1 MTERRK
7 VMLLSS
13 EEYFFW
19 LLGIW
24 RNLILRG
31 KRVRS
36 KVYVSPWFQGG
47 AVDEKAQFP
56 EKENFIGQVETRP
69 WFKVS
74 PRLWMICVAL
84 VEYEVRNRH
93 LRVIH
98 LT

>member
-56 EKENFIGQVETRP
+56 EEKKLYHPG
-69 WFKVS
+69 
-74 PRLWMICVAL
+74 
-84 VEYEVRNRH
+84 RN
-93 LRVIH
+93 
-98 LT
+98 